1 MRGDR
6 KSHKMSRYFYD
17 LHIHSCLSP
26 CADDDMTPENIAGM
40 GALSGLGI
48 MALTDHNSCKN
59 LRPFFAACRR
69 HGIVPVGGV
78 ELTTSEDIHLI
89 CLFPD
94 LETAEA
100 FGDEIHKRLLPVKN
114 RPEIFG
120 NQFIYGEN
128 DEIIATEEI
137 LLISATSFST
147 EEAVKEVRSRGG
159 LIYPA
164 HVDREANGIISVLGD
179 IPPEPAFTCCEFN
192 SSENIPPYTEKYSSL
207 RGLEVLSCS
216 DAHNLW
222 SISGAENSVEIDDE
236 PYSSAGVRLKLI
248 EKLGRRK
255 E

>member
-1 MRGDR
+1 
-6 KSHKMSRYFYD
+6 MSRYFYD

-40 GALSGLGI
+40 GAVAGLGI

-69 HGIVPVGGV
+69 YGIVPVGGV

-89 CLFPD
+89 CLFSE
-94 LETAEA
+94 LENAEE
-100 FGDEIHKRLLPVKN
+100 FGETIHERLLPVKN
-114 RPEIFG
+114 KPEIFG
-120 NQFIYGEN
+120 NQLIYGEN
-128 DEIIATEEI
+128 DEVIGTEET

-147 EEAVKEVRSRGG
+147 DEAVSEVRRRGG

-164 HVDREANGIISVLGD
+164 HIDREANGIISVLGD
-179 IPPEPAFTCCEFN
+179 IPPEPRFTCCEFN
-192 SSENIPPYTEKYSSL
+192 SSENIPSYTEKYSSL
-207 RGLEVLSCS
+207 DGLEILSCS

-222 SISGAENSVEIDDE
+222 KISEAVNSVEIDDE
-236 PYSSAGVRLKLI
+236 PYSSTRVRQKLI

-255 E
+255 A